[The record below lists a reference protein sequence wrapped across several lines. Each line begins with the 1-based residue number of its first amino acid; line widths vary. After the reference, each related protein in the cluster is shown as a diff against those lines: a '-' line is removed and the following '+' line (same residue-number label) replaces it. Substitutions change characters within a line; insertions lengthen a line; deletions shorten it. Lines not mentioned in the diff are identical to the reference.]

1 MSEIKSIVTLHIKG
15 KLIINFR
22 PTPLPHPASPLS
34 STPAGPS
41 TASPPPS
48 TAGPSSPPSP
58 VAPDTQYTKSM
69 VMDAVCKTL
78 QNRQRV
84 DNREA
89 VEEVDQLYEGLQ
101 QVMGDLQF
109 RMDDEEWSRMR
120 KRRRNQ

>member
-1 MSEIKSIVTLHIKG
+1 MSDIKSIITLHVKG

-22 PTPLPHPASPLS
+22 PTPLPHPASPPS

-48 TAGPSSPPSP
+48 TAGPSSPSSP
-58 VAPDTQYTKSM
+58 VAPATQYTKSM
-69 VMDAVCKTL
+69 VMEAVRETL

-84 DNREA
+84 DNQKA

-101 QVMGDLQF
+101 QVIGDLQF
-109 RMDDEEWSRMR
+109 
-120 KRRRNQ
+120 